1 MVEFKYGG
9 YHETADLAGK
19 TVAEVRQQYKP
30 ELGIPDKARTR
41 LNGKS
46 IKTKLESET
55 TLNDDDKL
63 VFVEKSRRGLVLAGA
78 ALITLAV
85 TGGVFAATATSD
97 EMTIEVGAYSDL
109 AAVTEETGSPP
120 SWTAFARYKGAI
132 SAATLWEIAPDPNFT
147 GDVLASIYITNG
159 DDLVK
164 VYRAMVLKIEIYNDD
179 GATGYEW
186 DDTDTLVAGPEFLT
200 LSGSEVSMVFA
211 QTTGPYFVRISSGYF
226 SCPRWKSGF
235 TPTNEQKPILF
246 LDVTQ
251 ASP

>member
-9 YHETADLAGK
+9 YHETVDLAGK

-30 ELGIPDKARTR
+30 ELGIPDTAKTR

-63 VFVEKSRRGLVLAGA
+63 VFVEKSRRGLVLVGA

-97 EMTIEVGAYSDL
+97 EMTISVGAYSEL
-109 AAVTEETGSPP
+109 AGVTEQSVPSPHWYVFP
-120 SWTAFARYKGAI
+120 RYKGSIDAT
-132 SAATLWEIAPDPNFT
+132 TLWKIAPDSNFT
-147 GDVLASIYITNG
+147 GDILASIYITNG
-159 DDLVK
+159 DDLVY
-164 VYRAMVLKIEIYNDD
+164 VYKALVLKIVIYDDD
-179 GATGYEW
+179 GGGSPADE
-186 DDTDTLVAGPEFLT
+186 VAGPAYLT
-200 LSGSEVSMVFA
+200 LSSPEVSLA
-211 QTTGPYFVRISSGYF
+211 WDQSGNTSPYHVRIMSGYYSTF
-226 SCPRWKSGF
+226 RWVS
-235 TPTNEQKPILF
+235 TPVGGEEDVSLF
-246 LDVTQ
+246 IDVTQ